1 MKKHAIVIKPSRS
14 IYKGL
19 TTVRLGLPDYN
30 LAVEQHNNYVKV
42 LQNLGIDVQVMESNE
57 DYPDSTF
64 VEDIALITEKG
75 AIILRPGAVSRQGEV
90 KKVEEYLVQKFEIAG
105 KIEAKGTVEGGD
117 VLRIGNKFIIGI
129 SSRTNREGAEQL
141 KVILNNLGYDTSF
154 IEIKEGLHLKSNISY
169 LGKNIILVSGW
180 LKYAP
185 EFSSYNKIVLRDDEG
200 YAANTF
206 VAGGYVL
213 MPKNAEHSI
222 GVVRHAKF
230 LVKAIDI
237 SEFRK
242 VDGGLSC
249 LSLRY

>member
-30 LAVEQHNNYVKV
+30 LAIRQHENYVKTLRGLGVDVHV
-42 LQNLGIDVQVMESNE
+42 LESNE
-57 DYPDSTF
+57 DFPDSTF
-64 VEDIALITEKG
+64 IEDIALITEKG
-75 AIILRPGAVSRQGEV
+75 AVILRPGAVSRQGEV
-90 KKVEEYLVQKFEIAG
+90 AKIEEYLNDKFDIVG
-105 KIEAKGTVEGGD
+105 RIETTGTVEGGD
-117 VLRIGNKFIIGI
+117 ILRIENKFIIGL

-141 KVILNNLGYDTSF
+141 KVMLNDLGYEVNLID
-154 IEIKEGLHLKSNISY
+154 IKAGLHLKSNISY

-185 EFSSYNKIVLRDDEG
+185 EFSSYNKIVLRDEEG

-222 GVVRHAKF
+222 DVVRHAKF

-242 VDGGLSC
+242 IDGGLSC